1 MQETKAQLTEE
12 LDGVCRE
19 YCLEVWIE
27 GLNVLGAPADSEWR
41 KIKNIYYPKD
51 LREAFEATLEEAAPT
66 LTIPPKPFFCLPR
79 PLKGLAR
86 LVTKVARWKWPRVR
100 RLAKVDLARG
110 QRQRQGSRF

>member
-1 MQETKAQLTEE
+1 M
-12 LDGVCRE
+12 
-19 YCLEVWIE
+19 
-27 GLNVLGAPADSEWR
+27 LGAPADSEWR